1 MLYLPKWDL
10 SLPINILYKYLL
22 IIVYVVRRRWLPHL
36 TTWAY
41 FSQYSPMQNS
51 LTSAREGGMVIE
63 PSHIIILMLAGGGAV
78 PGVSHFTVYTRI
90 RISMCSGFSE
100 HMELRSLS
108 IRPNA
113 RPGTPIFAGEGSG
126 PHPGDFSLRPGGFG
140 FHQPNKTFQT
150 IQSIDSDE
158 PFNV

>member
-1 MLYLPKWDL
+1 MCQQTVWFPSL
-10 SLPINILYKYLL
+10 SGQQIRLFIFKYL
-22 IIVYVVRRRWLPHL
+22 IRQRR
-36 TTWAY
+36 
-41 FSQYSPMQNS
+41 FVGINDS

-100 HMELRSLS
+100 HMELRSLC

-113 RPGTPIFAGEGSG
+113 RPGTLIFAGEGSG